1 MAGNG
6 FEFGQDLSFRLSN
19 LKFTIDEFEKKNVLF
34 RIEIYYSTVV
44 TLKLLL
50 RSHYKCAEL
59 RVTSFIVRSR
69 IFFF

>member
-6 FEFGQDLSFRLSN
+6 FEFSQDLSFRLRN
-19 LKFTIDEFEKKNVLF
+19 LKFTIDEFEKNVLF
-34 RIEIYYSTVV
+34 MIEIYYSTVD

-50 RSHYKCAEL
+50 RSHYKCDEL

-69 IFFF
+69 TFFLR